1 MERYFIGDIAKKF
14 GLNPKTIRYYESIG
28 VLPRATRTE
37 SGYRIFSPE
46 IVRRLEFILKAKT
59 LGLTLE
65 EIKEIIGLYEKGE
78 IPCECTQGF
87 FRNKILEIDNKI
99 AGLTALKEK
108 LARLV
113 KLKKTGR
120 ASGVICPI
128 IAESEKGT

>member
-37 SGYRIFSPE
+37 SGYRVFSLE
-46 IVRRLEFILKAKT
+46 IVERIEFILKAKT

-65 EIKEIIGLYEKGE
+65 EIKEIISLYEKGE
-78 IPCECTQGF
+78 APCECTRDF
-87 FRNKILEIDNKI
+87 FKNKILEIDDKI
-99 AGLTALKEK
+99 AALTALKEK

-120 ASGVICPI
+120 TSGVICPI
-128 IAESEKGT
+128 IAEPEKGT